1 MKVYSFRSDEKI
13 VKDFQAKYPWLM
25 SAYIKSALI
34 FALQSRDNFNLVLS
48 VSDEK
53 TDKEVIL

>member
-1 MKVYSFRSDEKI
+1 MSKVYSFRSDEKI
-13 VKDFQAKYPWLM
+13 VKDFQKKYPWLM

-53 TDKEVIL
+53 TFKEV

>member
-1 MKVYSFRSDEKI
+1 MKVYSFRADEKT
-13 VKDFQAKYPWLM
+13 VQEFQKKYPWLM

-53 TDKEVIL
+53 TFKDE

>member
-1 MKVYSFRSDEKI
+1 MKVYSFRADEKT
-13 VKDFQAKYPWLM
+13 VQDFQKKYPWLM

-53 TDKEVIL
+53 IDKE